1 MHQEEILLFSEAQNL
16 VKDEFYFD
24 AIEVFSNLI
33 KKYPDSELTDDAFF
47 NIGLC
52 YFQLN
57 QFQNAITNFNKVIEE
72 FPDATISILDG
83 GKEFGRTSAKCYYAI
98 INCYLG
104 LKKFDDIQDILQKL
118 DSYEDSYVRIS
129 ENEKYTFKQLAE
141 KSINIYNSNT

>member
-1 MHQEEILLFSEAQNL
+1 MHQEEIYMFSEAQNL

-24 AIEVFSNLI
+24 AIEAFSNLI
-33 KKYPDSELTDDAFF
+33 KKHPDSELTDDAYF

-104 LKKFDDIQDILQKL
+104 LKRFDEIPGVLKNL
-118 DSYEDSYVRIS
+118 DTYNDSYVKIS
-129 ENEKYTFKQLAE
+129 DEEKLSFKQLAE
-141 KSINIYNSNT
+141 KSIHIYNSNT

>member
-1 MHQEEILLFSEAQNL
+1 MHQEEIYLFNEAQNL
-16 VKDEFYFD
+16 VRDEFYFD
-24 AIEVFSNLI
+24 AIEAFSNLI

-52 YFQLN
+52 YFELN
-57 QFQNAITNFNKVIEE
+57 QFQNAIANFNKVIEE

-104 LKKFDDIQDILQKL
+104 LKKIDEIEGVLQKL
-118 DSYEDSYVRIS
+118 DSYNDSYVKIS
-129 ENEKYTFKQLAE
+129 DQEKLTFKQLAE
-141 KSINIYNSNT
+141 KSILIYNSNT

>member
-1 MHQEEILLFSEAQNL
+1 MHQEEIILFSEAQNFSR
-16 VKDEFYFD
+16 DEFYFD
-24 AIEVFSNLI
+24 AIEAFSNLI
-33 KKYPDSELTDDAFF
+33 AKYPDSELTDDAFF

-57 QFQNAITNFNKVIEE
+57 QFENAIKNFNRVIDD

-104 LKKFDDIQDILQKL
+104 LKKFDEIQVVLQKL
-118 DSYEDSYVRIS
+118 DSYDDSYVKIN
-129 ENEKYTFKQLAE
+129 NEEKVTFKQLAE
-141 KSINIYNSNT
+141 KSINLYNSNT